1 MSSGPLLCGSG
12 CWSLSS
18 SFLSKRPLW
27 ECEDVQEA
35 SVGPG
40 GGLPLRQEACGDR
53 WVRQA
58 GARSRGSGFVG
69 LWRGVGPA
77 AESLSAIG
85 RLGRGPSVCGQGE
98 RPVVAT
104 RPRAAGVGSGP
115 RGLGA
120 RVRPAA
126 GESGRNRVAKGTAPW
141 AAPGGGRSCLLGD
154 GGELTSGHTC
164 LAGDGGPPSI
174 EALQKRPLPTSAL
187 CLPSS
192 HLLYFLL
199 CLKTGLA
206 KFHCGRPV
214 NICIPPPLC

>member
-18 SFLSKRPLW
+18 SFLPKRRLW

-69 LWRGVGPA
+69 LWRGAGPA

-85 RLGRGPSVCGQGE
+85 RPGCGPSVCGQGE
-98 RPVVAT
+98 RPAVAT
-104 RPRAAGVGSGP
+104 RPRGGGREERAARP
-115 RGLGA
+115 RCSREA
-120 RVRPAA
+120 R
-126 GESGRNRVAKGTAPW
+126 SRNPVTKGTV
-141 AAPGGGRSCLLGD
+141 PGGGWSCLFGD
-154 GGELTSGHTC
+154 RGEPTSGRTVWREAQGLLPLRHFRRGRC
-164 LAGDGGPPSI
+164 QLPPS
-174 EALQKRPLPTSAL
+174 A
-187 CLPSS
+187 C
-192 HLLYFLL
+192 
-199 CLKTGLA
+199 
-206 KFHCGRPV
+206 
-214 NICIPPPLC
+214 PPAISFISCFA